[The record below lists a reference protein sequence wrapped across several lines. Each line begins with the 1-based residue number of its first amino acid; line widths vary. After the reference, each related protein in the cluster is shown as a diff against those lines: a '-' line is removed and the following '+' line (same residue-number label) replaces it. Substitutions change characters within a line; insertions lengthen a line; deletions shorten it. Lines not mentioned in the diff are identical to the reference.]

1 MTRNIY
7 ESNNAK
13 IIDYTVIGVDEAGR
27 GPLFGPVVAAAVYFD
42 EGVYIDGIA
51 DSKSLSEQKKNE
63 LYEEIFFK
71 GKFGL
76 GIATPEEIDLYN
88 IFHATELAMNR
99 ALEIL
104 SQYVEIKN
112 VLIDGKNLKL
122 NFPSMCV
129 VKGDAKIYQISAA
142 SILAKVTRDRIMKK
156 FDFEY
161 PHFKLTEHKG
171 YPTKEHVELLSRYGP
186 TPHHR
191 LTFEPVSKLLSRE
204 LLDLWLENGL
214 ISQVRYE
221 HLLSFLEVDLFG
233 NIRTS
238 KQRGKRDKNR

>member
-1 MTRNIY
+1 MEFIDV
-7 ESNNAK
+7 
-13 IIDYTVIGVDEAGR
+13 DYTVIGVDEAGR

-42 EGVYIDGIA
+42 EGVFIQGIA
-51 DSKSLSEQKKNE
+51 DSKSLSEQRRNE

-112 VLIDGKNLKL
+112 VFVDGKNLKL
-122 NFPSMCV
+122 NYPSTCV
-129 VKGDAKIYQISAA
+129 VKGDSKVYQISAA

-156 FDFEY
+156 FDTEY
-161 PHFKLTEHKG
+161 PHFKFSEHKG
-171 YPTKEHVELLSRYGP
+171 YPTKEHIKLLNIHGP
-186 TPHHR
+186 TPYHR
-191 LTFEPVSKLLSRE
+191 LTFEPVTKMLSKD
-204 LLDLWLENGL
+204 LLDSWLEKGM
-214 ISQVRYE
+214 ISKIRYE
-221 HLLSFLEVDLFG
+221 HILSILEVDLFG
-233 NIRTS
+233 NIRS
-238 KQRGKRDKNR
+238 NKSAKRKQK